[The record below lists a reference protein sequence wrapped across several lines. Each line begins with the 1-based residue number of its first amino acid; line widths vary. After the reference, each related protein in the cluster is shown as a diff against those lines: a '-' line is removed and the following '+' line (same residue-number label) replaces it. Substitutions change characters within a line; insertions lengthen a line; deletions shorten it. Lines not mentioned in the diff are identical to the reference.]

1 MGKKSLFKSTIAVGL
16 IIILL
21 TGCGNANSQVQNEP
35 SVNTENESD
44 NNTQTELE
52 TESEI
57 KNEIVTVADKYIE
70 IGKNVDTTF
79 VVPEKSIEFMN
90 KHEEFF
96 PGSDENDGAMS
107 DFVNW
112 EIGYPHLAK
121 SISKYTDQL
130 FVICGYV
137 IDVWETEDE
146 GLTYLHI
153 VDYNGYNYTL
163 YYLGALDE
171 VFEETEVYV
180 YAMPFSMVTFE
191 NMSAQY
197 TEAVVGAACYV
208 EVNLYD

>member
-1 MGKKSLFKSTIAVGL
+1 MGKKCLSKSTIVMGV

-35 SVNTENESD
+35 SINTETELD

-52 TESEI
+52 TEDE
-57 KNEIVTVADKYIE
+57 KQNEIITVADKYIE
-70 IGKNVDTTF
+70 IGKIVDTTF

-90 KHEEFF
+90 KHEDFF

-112 EIGYPHLAK
+112 EISYPHLAK

-130 FVICGYV
+130 FVVYGYV
-137 IDVWETEDE
+137 IDVWESED
-146 GLTYLHI
+146 GSITYLHI
-153 VDYNGYNYTL
+153 VDNSGYSYTL
-163 YYLGALDE
+163 YYLGALDD

-180 YAMPFSMVTFE
+180 YALPFSMVTFE

-208 EVNLYD
+208 RTEFYD